1 MLTLQKEILSTA
13 YTVDMAYHQLGVL
26 QEVLE
31 QALYHAVGG
40 SDRPLQTRYT
50 AALRAL
56 EDEADKGALR
66 SWGTDWLE
74 QVTQENL
81 QTELQ
86 ALRKWLT
93 GVPTLLLYVP
103 VNFDT
108 TTVADLS
115 QWAREEVSSSVLLD
129 IKVDANMIGGCSFV
143 HNAVYYDRSLHGRL
157 RLAPETVSEILD
169 AYAT

>member
-1 MLTLQKEILSTA
+1 MLALHKQILSTA
-13 YTVDMAYHQLGVL
+13 YTVDMAHHQVSVL
-26 QEVLE
+26 QTVLE

-40 SDRPLQTRYT
+40 SNQPLEKRFT
-50 AALRAL
+50 AALRTL
-56 EDEADKGALR
+56 EDEANKGALR

-74 QVTQENL
+74 PITRTSL

-103 VNFDT
+103 VTFDT
-108 TTVADLS
+108 ATIAKLS
-115 QWAREEVSSSVLLD
+115 QWVRQEVNESVLLD

-143 HNAVYYDRSLHGRL
+143 HKAIYYDRSLHGRL

-169 AYAT
+169 TYAT

>member
-1 MLTLQKEILSTA
+1 MLNLQQQILSTA
-13 YTVDMAYHQLGVL
+13 YTVDMAHHQVAVL
-26 QEVLE
+26 QEALE
-31 QALYHAVGG
+31 QAMYHAVGG
-40 SDRPLQTRYT
+40 TERPLTRRFVV
-50 AALRAL
+50 ALNDL

-66 SWGTDWLE
+66 SWGTEWLE
-74 QVTQENL
+74 PLTRENL

-86 ALRKWLT
+86 ALRKWLS

-103 VNFDT
+103 VTFDT
-108 TTVADLS
+108 ATVAELS
-115 QWAREEVSSSVLLD
+115 EWARREVNSSVLLD

-143 HNAVYYDRSLHGRL
+143 HDAVYYDRSLHGRL